1 MMKKS
6 ITSLGLLLS
15 TLLLVACSSIPKP
28 VAELASAQTLI
39 ESAETSE
46 AGSYAPVELDR
57 AKGKLQRAKAAVD
70 RRDYKTATQLA
81 NEAQA
86 DAKLAATKATAA
98 RVQQSAKEMDATVKG
113 MANELERA
121 QQQ

>member
-15 TLLLVACSSIPKP
+15 ALLLVACSSIPKP